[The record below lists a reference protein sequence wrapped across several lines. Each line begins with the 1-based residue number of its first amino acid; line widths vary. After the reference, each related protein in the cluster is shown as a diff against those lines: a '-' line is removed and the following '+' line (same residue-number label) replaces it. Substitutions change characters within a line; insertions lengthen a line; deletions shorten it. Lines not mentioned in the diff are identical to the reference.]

1 MSQGSNYSQLL
12 RPIGQM
18 LESLGVQS
26 FILTVEGDDFSVRGQ
41 KPRENSKPNE
51 VKSLRAIWQSIHTPK
66 HGSEKSSIPSSNVVE
81 LHYAPDDIEHMEI
94 KKRAKQKTADSDNTP
109 ETHALSQ

>member
-51 VKSLRAIWQSIHTPK
+51 VKSLRAIWQSSVDLKGVPYLHRVWWN
-66 HGSEKSSIPSSNVVE
+66 SI
-81 LHYAPDDIEHMEI
+81 M
-94 KKRAKQKTADSDNTP
+94 RRMT
-109 ETHALSQ
+109 LSAWR